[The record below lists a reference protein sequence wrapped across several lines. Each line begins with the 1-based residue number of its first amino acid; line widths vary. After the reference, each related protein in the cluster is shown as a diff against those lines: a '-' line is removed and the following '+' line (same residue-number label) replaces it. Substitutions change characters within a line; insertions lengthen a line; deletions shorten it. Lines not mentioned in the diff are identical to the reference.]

1 MKAVNYNWFAN
12 KADEIG
18 VEDTVSLAV
27 AMGMAIKVAAC
38 FAKLYSGR

>member
-18 VEDTVSLAV
+18 IEDTVILAV
-27 AMGMAIKVAAC
+27 AMGMAIKVAAS
-38 FAKLYSGR
+38 FARLYSGE